1 MKPYVKLSKIETLLM
16 LLMSVASLSLNGF
29 TLSKLWGWFLVP
41 ILNIPNI
48 SSAQGVGLYVFVAF
62 LVERLG
68 VFAGER
74 FESFGEMFYFYLG
87 YMVSKSLIPLV
98 LGYVVFKLA

>member
-1 MKPYVKLSKIETLLM
+1 LD
-16 LLMSVASLSLNGF
+16 
-29 TLSKLWGWFLVP
+29 
-41 ILNIPNI
+41 
-48 SSAQGVGLYVFVAF
+48 VFVAF

-68 VFAGER
+68 VFAGET